1 MVKNIFNRIKYYIE
15 TRKLFNRVSLEETN
29 FSILDTETTGLHV
42 EKGDQ
47 IISVASLRV
56 SNLRIGDEKVLNE
69 LVNPQMKIPEASI
82 KIHNITDDQVQSK
95 PTLIEINEKILKFI
109 KKSILVGHNIN
120 FDINFLKENS
130 KGSPLANRMNV
141 IKAID
146 TIYLTASL
154 FPNLKNYDLNNICNK
169 LDIKTD
175 DQTRHS
181 ALGDCI
187 ITARLFIY
195 LLNIAKDNGVKNI
208 LELISLCEK
217 GKTLLNITS
226 NSNNIN

>member
-1 MVKNIFNRIKYYIE
+1 
-15 TRKLFNRVSLEETN
+15 
-29 FSILDTETTGLHV
+29 
-42 EKGDQ
+42 
-47 IISVASLRV
+47 
-56 SNLRIGDEKVLNE
+56 
-69 LVNPQMKIPEASI
+69 MKIPEASI

-141 IKAID
+141 IKSID

-181 ALGDCI
+181 ALGDFI
-187 ITARLFIY
+187 IRKSCNFRTFS
-195 LLNIAKDNGVKNI
+195 
-208 LELISLCEK
+208 SL
-217 GKTLLNITS
+217 
-226 NSNNIN
+226 

>member
-1 MVKNIFNRIKYYIE
+1 MKNIFNRIKYYIE

-56 SNLRIGDEKVLNE
+56 CNLKISEEKILNE
-69 LVNPQMKIPEASI
+69 LVNPKMKIPEASI
-82 KIHNITDDQVQSK
+82 KIHNITDDKVQSK
-95 PTLIEINEKILKFI
+95 PTLFEINEKILRFI

-181 ALGDCI
+181 ALGDCT

>member
-1 MVKNIFNRIKYYIE
+1 MKNIFNKIKYQIE
-15 TRKLFNRVSLEETN
+15 TRKLFNRVSLEDSN

-42 EKGDQ
+42 ENGDQ

-56 SNLRIGDEKVLNE
+56 SNLKINKDNILNE

-95 PTLIEINEKILKFI
+95 PTIVEISDKILKFI

-120 FDINFLKENS
+120 FDINFLKQNS
-130 KGSPLANRMNV
+130 KSSGLADRMKV

-154 FPNLKNYDLNNICNK
+154 LPDLKNYELTNLCNFFE
-169 LDIKTD
+169 IKTD

-187 ITARLFIY
+187 ITARLFLY
-195 LLNIAKDNGVKNI
+195 LLNIAKSKGVKNI
-208 LELISLCEK
+208 SDLIGLCNRGQNLHHIIK
-217 GKTLLNITS
+217 NAKNIH
-226 NSNNIN
+226 

>member
-1 MVKNIFNRIKYYIE
+1 
-15 TRKLFNRVSLEETN
+15 
-29 FSILDTETTGLHV
+29 
-42 EKGDQ
+42 
-47 IISVASLRV
+47 
-56 SNLRIGDEKVLNE
+56 
-69 LVNPQMKIPEASI
+69 
-82 KIHNITDDQVQSK
+82 
-95 PTLIEINEKILKFI
+95 
-109 KKSILVGHNIN
+109 
-120 FDINFLKENS
+120 
-130 KGSPLANRMNV
+130 MNV

>member
-1 MVKNIFNRIKYYIE
+1 VKNIFNKIKYQIE
-15 TRKLFNRVSLEETN
+15 TRKLFNRVSLEDSN

-42 EKGDQ
+42 ENGDQ

-56 SNLRIGDEKVLNE
+56 SNLKINKDNILNE

-95 PTLIEINEKILKFI
+95 PTIVEISDKILKFI
-109 KKSILVGHNIN
+109 KKSIIVGHNIN
-120 FDINFLKENS
+120 FDINFLKQNS
-130 KGSPLANRMNV
+130 KSSGLADRMKV

-154 FPNLKNYDLNNICNK
+154 FPDLKNYELTNLCNFFE
-169 LDIKTD
+169 IKTD

-187 ITARLFIY
+187 ITARLFLY
-195 LLNIAKDNGVKNI
+195 LLNIAKSKGVKNI
-208 LELISLCEK
+208 SDLIGLCNRGQNLHHIIK
-217 GKTLLNITS
+217 NAKNIH
-226 NSNNIN
+226 

>member
-1 MVKNIFNRIKYYIE
+1 MKNIFNKIKYQIE
-15 TRKLFNRVSLEETN
+15 TRKLFNRVSLEDSN

-42 EKGDQ
+42 ENGDQ

-56 SNLRIGDEKVLNE
+56 SNLKINKDNILNE

-95 PTLIEINEKILKFI
+95 PTIVEISDKILKFI

-120 FDINFLKENS
+120 FDINFLKQNS
-130 KGSPLANRMNV
+130 KSSGLADRMKV

-154 FPNLKNYDLNNICNK
+154 FPDLKNYELTNLCNFFE
-169 LDIKTD
+169 IKTD

-187 ITARLFIY
+187 ITARLFLY
-195 LLNIAKDNGVKNI
+195 LLNIAKSKGVKNI
-208 LELISLCEK
+208 SDLIGLCNRGQNLHHIIK
-217 GKTLLNITS
+217 NAKNIH
-226 NSNNIN
+226 

>member
-1 MVKNIFNRIKYYIE
+1 MKNIFNIIKYYFE

>member
-1 MVKNIFNRIKYYIE
+1 MKNIFNRIKYYIE

-56 SNLRIGDEKVLNE
+56 SNLKISEEKILNE
-69 LVNPQMKIPEASI
+69 LVNPKMKIPEASI
-82 KIHNITDDQVQSK
+82 KIHNITDDQVQAK
-95 PTLIEINEKILKFI
+95 PTLFEINEKILRFI

-130 KGSPLANRMNV
+130 KGSALAQRMKV

-154 FPNLKNYDLNNICNK
+154 FPDLKNYELTNLCETFKIETK
-169 LDIKTD
+169 
-175 DQTRHS
+175 DQIRHS
-181 ALGDCI
+181 ALGDCT
-187 ITARLFIY
+187 ITARLFLY
-195 LLNIAKDNGVKNI
+195 LLNIAKSKGVKNI
-208 LELISLCEK
+208 TDLITLCNRGQNLHHIIK
-217 GKTLLNITS
+217 NAKNIH
-226 NSNNIN
+226 

>member
-1 MVKNIFNRIKYYIE
+1 MKNIFNRIKYYIE

-56 SNLRIGDEKVLNE
+56 SNLKIGEEKILNE
-69 LVNPQMKIPEASI
+69 LVNPKMKIPEASI
-82 KIHNITDDQVQSK
+82 KIHNITDDQVQAK
-95 PTLIEINEKILKFI
+95 PTLFEINEKILKFI

-130 KGSPLANRMNV
+130 KGSALARRMKV

-154 FPNLKNYDLNNICNK
+154 FPDLKNYELTNLCETFKIETK
-169 LDIKTD
+169 
-175 DQTRHS
+175 DQIRHS
-181 ALGDCI
+181 ALGDCT
-187 ITARLFIY
+187 ITARLFLY
-195 LLNIAKDNGVKNI
+195 LLNIAKSKGVKNI
-208 LELISLCEK
+208 TDLITLCNRGQNLHHIIK
-217 GKTLLNITS
+217 NAKNIH
-226 NSNNIN
+226 

>member
-1 MVKNIFNRIKYYIE
+1 MKNIFNRIKYYIE

-56 SNLRIGDEKVLNE
+56 SNLKISEEKILNE
-69 LVNPQMKIPEASI
+69 LVNPKMKIPEASI
-82 KIHNITDDQVQSK
+82 KIHNITDDQVQAK
-95 PTLIEINEKILKFI
+95 PTLFEINEKILKFI

-130 KGSPLANRMNV
+130 KGSSLAHRMKV

-154 FPNLKNYDLNNICNK
+154 FPDLKNYELTNLCEKFKIETK
-169 LDIKTD
+169 
-175 DQTRHS
+175 DQIRHS
-181 ALGDCI
+181 ALGDCT
-187 ITARLFIY
+187 ITARLFLY
-195 LLNIAKDNGVKNI
+195 LLNIAKSKGVKNI
-208 LELISLCEK
+208 TDLITLCNRGQNLHHIIK
-217 GKTLLNITS
+217 NSKNIH
-226 NSNNIN
+226 

>member
-1 MVKNIFNRIKYYIE
+1 MKNIFNRIKYYIE

-56 SNLRIGDEKVLNE
+56 SNLKISEEKILNE
-69 LVNPQMKIPEASI
+69 LVNPKMKIPEASI